1 MNLIE
6 KATIMHYH
14 RHRIASYKMDAV
26 KALGWRGSES
36 QLKRFEVFANI
47 GDLNGVS
54 ILDVGCG
61 YGDLKAYLDQ
71 RFSDFVY
78 IGIDQMPEF
87 ISEAQSVYK
96 NDANTTF
103 YQSDF
108 STVNFPKVDY
118 VFASG
123 ALGYRCADPDFYTD
137 MISKMFAA
145 AKIGLAFNLLD
156 AACFP
161 EDPLLIGHDVQ
172 QIFSFCK
179 TLSQNVELIRGYLN
193 DDFTVF
199 VYCEPYF
206 NKCNGTRAG

>member
-14 RHRIASYKMDAV
+14 RHRIASYKTDSV

-36 QLKRFEVFANI
+36 QLKRFEVLANI
-47 GDLNGVS
+47 GDLNGAS

-71 RFSDFVY
+71 DFSDFVY

-87 ISEAQSVYK
+87 ITEAQSVYK

-108 STVNFPKVDY
+108 STVNFPKVEY

-137 MISKMFAA
+137 MISKMYGV
-145 AKIGLAFNLLD
+145 AKIALGFNMLD
-156 AACFP
+156 RAHFP
-161 EDPLLIGHDVQ
+161 KDPLLTGHDFDSILV
-172 QIFSFCK
+172 FCRR
-179 TLSQNVELIRGYLN
+179 LSPRVKVIRGYLK
-193 DDFTVF
+193 DDFTIF
-199 VYCEPYF
+199 IQ
-206 NKCNGTRAG
+206 K

>member
-1 MNLIE
+1 MTLIE

-14 RHRIASYKMDAV
+14 RHRIKEYEVGTV

-36 QLKRFEVFANI
+36 QLKRFEVLAKI
-47 GDLNGVS
+47 GDLNGAS

-61 YGDLKAYLDQ
+61 YGDLKAYLNQ
-71 RFSDFVY
+71 RFSDFSY
-78 IGIDQMPEF
+78 MGIDQMPEF
-87 ISEAQSVYK
+87 IAEAQSIYK
-96 NDANTTF
+96 NDAKTIF

-108 STVNFPKVDY
+108 STVHFPKVDY
-118 VFASG
+118 IFASG

-145 AKIGLAFNLLD
+145 TKIGLAFNLLD

-161 EDPLLIGHDVQ
+161 EDPLLTGHDFDS
-172 QIFSFCK
+172 ILAFCRR
-179 TLSQNVELIRGYLN
+179 LSPHVKAIRGYLK

-199 VYCEPYF
+199 IQ
-206 NKCNGTRAG
+206 K

>member
-14 RHRIASYKMDAV
+14 RHRIASYKTDLV

-36 QLKRFEVFANI
+36 QLKRFEVLAKV
-47 GDLNGVS
+47 GDLNGAS

-78 IGIDQMPEF
+78 MGIDQMPEF
-87 ISEAQSVYK
+87 IAEAQSIYK
-96 NDANTTF
+96 NDAKTTF

-108 STVNFPKVDY
+108 GTVNFPKVDY

-137 MISKMFAA
+137 MISKMYTT
-145 AKIGLAFNLLD
+145 AKIALGFNMLD
-156 AACFP
+156 RSCFP
-161 EDPLLIGHDVQ
+161 DDPLLTGHDAEY
-172 QIFSFCK
+172 ILTFCRA
-179 TLSQNVELIRGYLN
+179 LSPDVALTRGYLE
-193 DDFTVF
+193 DDFTIF
-199 VYCEPYF
+199 IQ
-206 NKCNGTRAG
+206 K